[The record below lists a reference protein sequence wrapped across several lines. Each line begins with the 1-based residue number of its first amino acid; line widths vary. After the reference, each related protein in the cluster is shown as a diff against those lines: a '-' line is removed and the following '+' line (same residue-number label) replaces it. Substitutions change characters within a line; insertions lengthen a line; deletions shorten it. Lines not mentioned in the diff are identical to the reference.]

1 MRERALAA
9 PVSAWS
15 EESPRRGPDDGTV
28 DVWLASLDHPP
39 VSLDRLWELLAP
51 EEAERAH
58 RFRFDIHRER
68 FVAGR
73 GLLRLLLGRA
83 LDRPPAEIAFRY
95 GAKGKPSLQPADP
108 DREPAARAVDLRFN
122 LSHSADLALFAL
134 TRGRELGVD
143 IEHMRPLEDAASI
156 VERFFAPAERQTFS
170 ALERSRQL
178 VGFYS
183 GWTRKEAYVKAR
195 GDGLSLPTTAF
206 EMEIVPDRRP
216 RLVRFDQEPDEVERW
231 SFETF
236 EPADGFLGAVAVEG
250 HPERDLAVTVRHW
263 RESGRE

>member
-1 MRERALAA
+1 MRERAAA
-9 PVSAWS
+9 TPVTGWS
-15 EESPRRGPDDGTV
+15 EEAPQRGPDDGTV

-39 VSLDRLWELLAP
+39 VCLDRLWELLAP
-51 EEAERAH
+51 DEAERAH
-58 RFRFDIHRER
+58 RFRFDVHRER

-83 LDRPPAEIAFRY
+83 LDRPPAEIAFQY

-108 DREPAARAVDLRFN
+108 DVEAAAHGVDLRFN

-134 TRGRELGVD
+134 ARGRELGVD
-143 IEHMRPLEDAASI
+143 IEQLRPLDDAASI
-156 VERFFAPAERQTFS
+156 VERFFAPAERQTFGTLGHS
-170 ALERSRQL
+170 HQL

-216 RLVRFDQEPDEVERW
+216 RLVRFDEEPDEVDRW

-236 EPADGFLGAVAVEG
+236 EPADGYLGAVAVEG
-250 HPERDLAVTVRHW
+250 DPERELEVVVRHW
-263 RESGRE
+263 RE